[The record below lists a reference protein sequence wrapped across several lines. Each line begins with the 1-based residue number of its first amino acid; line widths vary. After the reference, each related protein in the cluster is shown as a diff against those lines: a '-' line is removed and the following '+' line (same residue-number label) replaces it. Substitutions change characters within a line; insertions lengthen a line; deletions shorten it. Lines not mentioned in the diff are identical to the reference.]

1 MHLRLDTCDVNQLK
15 RATGVVTSD
24 GLILTVAH
32 SFEDVANVIV
42 EDATEDIIPATLIYL
57 DLDRDLAILRLT
69 ESGSHPGLDLAD
81 HSQTETDNSDDG
93 YDKTVRFI
101 GFRDRGLRMMHDA
114 EIVRYAR
121 VTLDGVGDRAGLEL
135 RTPIE
140 TGDSGGPVIDDNGDI
155 IGLVFASSKALDSGW
170 AIALEEL
177 ETAINKAAE
186 QQSALPLVCP

>member
-15 RATGVVTSD
+15 RATGVITSD

-32 SFEDVANVIV
+32 SFDDVANVSV
-42 EDATEDIIPATLIYL
+42 EGAAEDIIPATLIYL

-69 ESGSHPGLDLAD
+69 EPGSYSGLDLAD
-81 HSQTETDNSDDG
+81 HSQTETDKSDDD
-93 YDKTVRFI
+93 YDKTVRFV

-135 RTPIE
+135 RAPIE

-186 QQSALPLVCP
+186 QQSALPPVCP